1 MYQGGGRP
9 AAASYK
15 SYLTSDAAAAARA
28 DGYGLREWRHD
39 SSGALWSVS
48 SGLLAVD
55 TPAVLTCQMLQHTEA
70 ERGWQGSLS
79 QSACCCN
86 LHDRR

>member
-48 SGLLAVD
+48 SGLLVVD
-55 TPAVLTCQMLQHTEA
+55 TPAVLTCQGAAACRGSERVARGLEPKCLLLQLA
-70 ERGWQGSLS
+70 
-79 QSACCCN
+79 
-86 LHDRR
+86 